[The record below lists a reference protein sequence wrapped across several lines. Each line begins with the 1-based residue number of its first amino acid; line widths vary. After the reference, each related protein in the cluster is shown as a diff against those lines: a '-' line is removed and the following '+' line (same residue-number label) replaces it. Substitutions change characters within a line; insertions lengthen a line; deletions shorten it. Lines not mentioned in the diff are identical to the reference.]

1 MPSIGLHHLPNQ
13 DVNAGR
19 FHTLVM
25 QVMHAWDATSE
36 GKFVSLL
43 RSEAVKAKLEETT
56 GR

>member
-19 FHTLVM
+19 FHTLVK